1 MGMPQLVVIT
11 GPTASGK
18 TALAIELASHYQAE
32 IVSADSRQV
41 YRHLDIGTAKP
52 TPAQQA
58 RIPHHLIDI
67 IDPAE
72 SFDAARFRQ
81 RAIRAIQDIFGRGKQ
96 VFVVGGTG
104 LYVRALTRG
113 LFAGPAAD
121 TAVRAR
127 LQQQENQEGRGFLH
141 RQLQHVD
148 PESAARLHPN
158 DTVRLIRALEVFQL
172 SGTPMSQWQREHR
185 FQERPFDT
193 LTIGL
198 AVERATLYERI
209 EQRCRVMLKEGLV
222 EELRRIW
229 ALGYSPELP
238 VLQTIGYAQVARLL
252 GGQYTAEEALEQMT
266 QATRR
271 LAKRQLTWFR
281 AEPEVSWFAPT
292 QLMQMRQALDQFFA
306 SPKGNRHA
314 DKLLRF

>member
-1 MGMPQLVVIT
+1 MEKPQLVVIT

-32 IVSADSRQV
+32 IVNADSRQV

-58 RIPHHLIDI
+58 IIPHHLLDLV
-67 IDPAE
+67 DPDE
-72 SFDAARFRQ
+72 SFDAARFREH
-81 RAIRAIQDIFGRGKQ
+81 ACRAIQDIVGRGKR

-121 TAVRAR
+121 PALRAR

-141 RQLQHVD
+141 QQLQHVD

-172 SGTPMSQWQREHR
+172 SGTPMSQWQREHG
-185 FQERPFDT
+185 FQERPFET
-193 LTIGL
+193 LMIGL
-198 AVERATLYERI
+198 AVARETLYQRI
-209 EQRCRVMLKEGLV
+209 EQRCRAMLEEGLV
-222 EELRRIW
+222 AELQRIW

-238 VLQTIGYAQVARLL
+238 VLQTIGYAQTGRLL
-252 GGQYTAEEALEQMT
+252 NGQYERAEALELMT
-266 QATRR
+266 QETRR
-271 LAKRQLTWFR
+271 LAKRQMTWFR
-281 AEPEVSWFAPT
+281 AEPEMRWFAPSEMAEIR
-292 QLMQMRQALDQFFA
+292 LAIDRFFDDKRRMQVCRQTT
-306 SPKGNRHA
+306 
-314 DKLLRF
+314 

>member
-1 MGMPQLVVIT
+1 MPQLVVIT

-18 TALAIELASHYQAE
+18 TALAVELASQYRAE

-52 TPAQQA
+52 TPAQQT

-67 IDPAE
+67 VDPDDP
-72 SFDAARFRQ
+72 FDAARFRQ
-81 RAIRAIQDIFGRGKQ
+81 RACSAIQDVFRRGKN

-121 TAVRAR
+121 TALRAR
-127 LQQQENQEGRGFLH
+127 LQQQENREGRGFLH
-141 RQLQHVD
+141 RQLKHVD

-172 SGTPMSQWQREHR
+172 SGIPMSQWQREHR

-198 AVERATLYERI
+198 AVERETLYERI
-209 EQRCRVMLKEGLV
+209 EQRCRVMLEEGLV

-238 VLQTIGYAQVARLL
+238 VLQTIGYAQMARLL
-252 GGQYTAEEALEQMT
+252 GGQYAPEEALEQMT
-266 QATRR
+266 KETRR
-271 LAKRQLTWFR
+271 LAKRQMTWFR
-281 AEPEVSWFAPT
+281 AEPEVCWFAPT
-292 QLMQMRQALDQFFA
+292 QVTQMRQALDQFFA
-306 SPKGNRHA
+306 ISSH
-314 DKLLRF
+314 